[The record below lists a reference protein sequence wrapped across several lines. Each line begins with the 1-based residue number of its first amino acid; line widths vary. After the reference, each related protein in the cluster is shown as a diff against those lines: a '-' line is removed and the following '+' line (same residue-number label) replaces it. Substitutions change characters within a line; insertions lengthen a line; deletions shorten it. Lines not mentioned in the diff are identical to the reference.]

1 MHQSEKDKPESIQLL
16 RIQIF
21 STSVF
26 IISYLLVFVL
36 SGLAFL
42 YISSD
47 FDVPASLALGKTQ
60 VIMSEN
66 SRFWTSDSIISIYT
80 TVPVTC
86 FVIGVLSLFAFH
98 FNSKPSFTF
107 LTGTVWTFIHAF
119 NLSLGA
125 IAIDLFLQSG
135 FSKAAHEMGIETVM
149 TILIIGVCL
158 FFMYKLGI
166 FAARIFHDRLFKGFT
181 IDKNIANQLFIR
193 FLILPWLIGTVLLL
207 IISYPVKDYK
217 TIFLPLTSLVI
228 ILPTYFYEPKLT
240 KRKPS
245 LLKLEPKQLILT
257 ALLWQSALGT
267 VVKISLLQTDM
278 LCIILAHLK

>member
-1 MHQSEKDKPESIQLL
+1 MDRSEKDKITSGQLL
-16 RIQIF
+16 HLQVF

-26 IISYLLVFVL
+26 IISYLLVFIV

-47 FDVPASLALGKTQ
+47 LDVPASLILGKTQ
-60 VIMSEN
+60 VIMAES

-86 FVIGVLSLFAFH
+86 FIIGVFSLFAFH
-98 FNSKPSFTF
+98 LNTRPSFTF

-125 IAIDLFLQSG
+125 IAIDLFSHTG
-135 FSKAAHEMGIETVM
+135 FSKAAREMGIETVM
-149 TILIIGVCL
+149 TVLIIGVSL

-181 IDKNIANQLFIR
+181 NDKNTASQLFIR
-193 FLILPWLIGTVLLL
+193 FLLLPWFVGTLLL
-207 IISYPVKDYK
+207 LLLSFPEKDYK
-217 TIFLPLTSLVI
+217 NYLLPLSSLI
-228 ILPTYFYEPKLT
+228 LILPTFFYEPKVT
-240 KRKPS
+240 KQKPS
-245 LLKLEPKQLILT
+245 LKKLEPKHLILVMSFSIV
-257 ALLWQSALGT
+257 AL
-267 VVKISLLQTDM
+267 VVYFFVLRTGISF
-278 LCIILAHLK
+278 